1 MKRHRPDR
9 SREADELGRDM
20 ELAELLAGLDPAT
33 ADPSYWLRFRSWVLT
48 RASGE
53 LARRRIMQD
62 LTMADVLASWSRAV
76 VPVAMAAAVLAA
88 VALTRTPGA
97 QRPAEVGIEELL
109 VAGLGDETIPT
120 ALAGD
125 EESASLVFAAEA
137 F

>member
-1 MKRHRPDR
+1 MKRHRPDG
-9 SREADELGRDM
+9 SREADEVGRDM

-53 LARRRIMQD
+53 LARRRLMQD

-76 VPVAMAAAVLAA
+76 VPAAMVAAVLAA
-88 VALTRTPGA
+88 VALTRTAGV
-97 QRPAEVGIEELL
+97 QRPAQVGIEELL
-109 VAGLGDETIPT
+109 VAGLEDDAIPT
-120 ALAGD
+120 ALARD
-125 EESASLVFAAEA
+125 EASGSPVFASET